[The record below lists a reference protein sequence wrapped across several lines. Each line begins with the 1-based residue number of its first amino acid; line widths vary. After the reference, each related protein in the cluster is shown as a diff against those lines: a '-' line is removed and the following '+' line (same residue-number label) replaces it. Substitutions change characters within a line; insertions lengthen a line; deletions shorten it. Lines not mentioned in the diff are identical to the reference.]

1 MSVLFCSLRWP
12 PGGSVLPAAAVL
24 LALAIASPV
33 AVQAQPQAQAPAATE
48 ATAPAQ
54 RVTVAATRDPVDKSY
69 RKMIAGM
76 DRFERLHALAPQATL
91 RFQLLPR
98 LPDTQLDGIT
108 LRVAGDSVSLPVT
121 VAPDHTFTLPRDARA
136 LAEDAALIASRK
148 TSTLTWRAQV
158 RSPGVPA
165 GMRRLGDLRL
175 ECQVGVT
182 AGLLSNNARLFAWLG
197 ELLTDADRVCGSADG
212 NYLLFAE
219 RPLFGVTLHHG
230 GRSEA
235 LPFALLYAGGTQT
248 PATLPFCDCQVL
260 LDRSYYAPLWDNS
273 WPDDTLLSFDDLA
286 PPSPEVPAGTS
297 ADAAF
302 ATPAMIAGTSADAGD
317 AAAGRVALAP
327 GYRDTAGVRARLGAP
342 ATELRFDSGW
352 QVWRYRYPAQAA
364 DGKAGA
370 MAAAPGRSQPAPLAD
385 FVIGFDADGI
395 ARKARLTDP
404 VTSRSIP
411 P

>member
-1 MSVLFCSLRWP
+1 MSVSFPSLPWP
-12 PGGSVLPAAAVL
+12 PVHSTYPGCAVL
-24 LALAIASPV
+24 LALAVASPMGL
-33 AVQAQPQAQAPAATE
+33 AQAPATTAATDGGN
-48 ATAPAQ
+48 AAPAQ

-76 DRFERLHALAPQATL
+76 DRFERLKALAPQATL

-98 LPDTQLDGIT
+98 LPDTALDGIT

-197 ELLTDADRVCGSADG
+197 ELLTDPDRVCGSADG

-219 RPLFGVTLHHG
+219 RPLFGVTLHYG
-230 GRSEA
+230 SRSEA

-260 LDRSYYAPLWDNS
+260 LDRSYYAPLWDKS

-286 PPSPEVPAGTS
+286 QPSPGTPASPG

-302 ATPAMIAGTSADAGD
+302 ATPAMTADTSADAGD
-317 AAAGRVALAP
+317 AGAGRVALAP

-370 MAAAPGRSQPAPLAD
+370 MAAAPARGQPPPLAD

-404 VTSRSIP
+404 VNSRSTP